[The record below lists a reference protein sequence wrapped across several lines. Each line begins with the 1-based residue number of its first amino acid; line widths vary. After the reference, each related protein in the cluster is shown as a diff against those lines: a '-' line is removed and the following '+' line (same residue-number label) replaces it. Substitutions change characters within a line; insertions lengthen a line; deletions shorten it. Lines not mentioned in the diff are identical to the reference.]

1 MATGVNRNTLAAR
14 RETDLARA
22 ISQPAKEDPVAFDL
36 FVVTGAT
43 EIGTGNYRW
52 KYNLVRARVGNASTY
67 NPGTSSNTFVETG
80 LSASEL
86 SNGSIAYYSYG
97 VQAANVPT
105 GWAPKQ
111 IPVGS
116 YVVAVPH
123 RTLDGTLVWIIIA
136 NQAID
141 GTC

>member
-1 MATGVNRNTLAAR
+1 MAVGVNRNTIAAR
-14 RETDLARA
+14 RETDIARA
-22 ISQPAKEDPVAFDL
+22 ISQPDRELPAAFDL

-43 EIGTGNYRW
+43 EIGSGNYRW
-52 KYNLVRARVGNASTY
+52 KYNLVRARVGNSPTY
-67 NPGTSSNTFVETG
+67 TPGSSSNTYVETG
-80 LSASEL
+80 LCSSEL
-86 SNGSIAYYSYG
+86 SNGSIFYYSYG
-97 VQAANVPT
+97 VQAANISA

-141 GTC
+141 GSC

>member
-1 MATGVNRNTLAAR
+1 MATNRNTIGSR
-14 RETDLARA
+14 RANDLARV
-22 ISQPAKEDPVAFDL
+22 ISQPPREDPVAFDL

-67 NPGTSSNTFVETG
+67 TPGSSSNTFVETG
-80 LSASEL
+80 LCASEL
-86 SNGSIAYYSYG
+86 PNATLGSFSYG
-97 VQAANVPT
+97 VAAANIPA